1 MGDGIL
7 NFRKWTFTE
16 SGDLPVPGMFT
27 HHLYPAQRSERRNG
41 QTDPKRSVSQETRLK
56 QNSGHQQLG
65 NGGAAGQGVSCP
77 RAREKRLV
85 DPSPRVNHDNREERD
100 SRAWEIK

>member
-1 MGDGIL
+1 MGFSIL
-7 NFRKWTFTE
+7 EN
-16 SGDLPVPGMFT
+16 GPLPNLGTCLCLGMFT

-41 QTDPKRSVSQETRLK
+41 QTDPKRSVSQETRSK